1 MVFDLNG
8 GTGLI
13 LPLEIVPTIPAVW
26 FRALEENAGGEWP
39 HYSFYGRL
47 ELKFHRSETINR
59 LIAEHSKV
67 RRGHPVQGLLLAY
80 SYDPMP
86 KNIIDEVLHGSIK
99 ILDQF
104 ECGHVA
110 KISLRAY
117 RQAEP
122 VFKPNPFRRRLF
134 SRPDF
139 KAEGTDEAEE

>member
-1 MVFDLNG
+1 MFVFSGFAIRLDNC
-8 GTGLI
+8 
-13 LPLEIVPTIPAVW
+13 PAVY
-26 FRALEENAGGEWP
+26 FRWLEENAGGEWP
-39 HYSFYGRL
+39 HYTFYGRL

-59 LIAEHSKV
+59 LIVERSKV

-86 KNIIDEVLHGSIK
+86 RDIIDEVLHGSIK

-104 ECGHVA
+104 ERGHVA

-122 VFKPNPFRRRLF
+122 VFKPNPSRPRLF

-139 KAEGTDEAEE
+139 KAEGADKAED